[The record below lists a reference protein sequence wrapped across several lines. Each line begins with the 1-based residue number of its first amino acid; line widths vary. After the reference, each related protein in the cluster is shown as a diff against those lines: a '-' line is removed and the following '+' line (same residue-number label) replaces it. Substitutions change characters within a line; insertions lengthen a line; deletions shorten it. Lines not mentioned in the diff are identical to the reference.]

1 MVAPGARKPKVKL
14 DAVGLEAQRVHLEAL
29 ALVEEQFRDFDVVWA
44 KVHGFPWWP
53 AILFHSWDAVRNAGI
68 QADAKLMVSLVVPGP
83 EQVPV
88 LDAATGEETGAFRTK
103 RHCLVMF
110 LDKFNFSVVEMDQ
123 RSVGA
128 FTTHYNL
135 HVSAIMDKKHSK
147 KTDFRRSLVKANEV
161 LHMVREEGSELGVD
175 WEDLVLLD
183 KPTAAEKKRRVET
196 SSGDDEASLEDA
208 WDDQEEAFD
217 IAEMESEADGDGDDG
232 AYEEVVTSKGSKRKP
247 SAVAT
252 RDRSQKP
259 ATSATADRKKRS
271 ASTKKAGKKADTM
284 LKADTKASSSS
295 SSGKRPTSQRV
306 SVLETT
312 EKDDDFDDTTLVLA
326 STKARRKAPAKEN
339 RSKARK
345 ASRKEGLNAVD
356 VAVVSPSPSPIDLT
370 GIPDS
375 DEKLPRAR
383 GKSTAQGNGS
393 GKRLKPKKKK
403 AGDDGP
409 VAGTKKRK
417 VRAKAL
423 VLEGDGA
430 SMNRVEPQN
439 GHNEPISVSDG
450 DKTDE
455 EEGKRELVLTPLSSI
470 WTTPVSADGSQDTT
484 TQLAYR
490 QDFVWDDAVFTDEHS
505 IAEKEKA
512 SIEQKQAELAAAH
525 AVPGRER
532 ALGKRQQRSVQ
543 QSQIRQNMMMGN
555 LDPHT
560 MVQCTAYRSKEQAEN
575 PNSRS
580 RGSPN
585 LDPPFRVVVH
595 PDAVFVSDLHAHLAT
610 CEIIGFLGGKWD
622 EASKTLYIQAAFPC
636 RSLVIDGDDGS
647 TDVEMDPGSEIEL
660 RGIIENAQL
669 EVVGWYHSHPAFAPD
684 PSVRDIENQ
693 ASYQQLFQ
701 RTSVSKGADGKAEM
715 SEPFVGLI
723 VGTYDTRRD
732 SPVGLFRYFH
742 VRSEK
747 VSGGARR
754 EIYMPYEFIPAR
766 RHFRRVL
773 ADEERQSMRLWP
785 MYPSVFQHFALSQS
799 LVKAPLPATDIQ
811 RSSQARGGTPK
822 ASPTRVKAEAPVR
835 KRRQSADAA
844 GDKSVKKMKGKCG
857 RKLHVKPT
865 TPSEI
870 DLTGEDGEAM
880 EGEGHIAEAGAVGAS
895 VIDIAG
901 GEPMDVSGAPDTT
914 GPLSDV
920 KLDVEMEPPAVAAV
934 ATTTSSAGNVTP
946 EKMISDAGST
956 KMKSDGD
963 AASTSQAPKQK
974 DVEYIGSKSNDGGV
988 MSLSTAF
995 ATVTNEN
1002 AHTNGAEV
1010 AKKPIETAVHTNGSK
1025 EMSTGIGVV
1034 FSTVMTTG
1042 ETPGRL
1048 LKATQPPVHIVEPEV
1063 LEVIADVVVST
1074 ALSGS
1079 SDAIKRKKTRKN
1091 PHPQTSTERRSSLGG
1106 DGNTVDGAD
1115 SARSVE
1121 MQTRTKELELKRDSQ
1136 TLDTSSRHKTRK
1148 PVKQQGGARPELT
1161 ANSTTANSVTVTS
1174 STPAARSGDS
1184 SFASVGSGGSSG
1196 RRRNRKP
1203 RKTTK
1208 NNNRSSSPVEA
1219 GPSPGR
1225 SPSPPVPPTQT
1236 SGGFWGDVFQMA
1248 GPLVSQKESRSGQ
1261 EITTSSEGVDDP
1273 KTGNLPAEDLKYIIV
1288 KDKDVPVAASS
1299 EHGAGSLAKD
1309 TAGTKETPASPQNDG
1324 NADKE
1329 EERGQG
1335 VVSVNKEVR
1344 NLVVALVDTVV
1355 AKCVPRVA
1363 AMSSGERKQRVLS
1376 QAGHVETAPPASQE
1390 AAKQTEKAS
1399 VLKREVADGEVKCI
1413 IEDTRVSQKV
1423 KPSAQGS
1430 AALPRASPA
1439 TISVSKMKHE
1449 APRSLQ
1455 PSESMPPVEEAA
1467 NMEIVAEELRS
1478 EAAPAANL
1486 GQTSG
1491 STSEVNSSD
1500 VATAS
1505 QKKETPAIPQ
1515 EAVKRMAGVLPVSKH
1530 EVVKGEMKRSSA
1542 DTALPQGGNPPVQR
1556 GEAVLCAATPSPSL
1570 ALTMKREALV
1580 AFKAPS
1586 SDLPVNG
1593 AVKKEQ
1599 AKPLPAAKVAS
1610 DQLVKKESNE
1620 SIITKDEAMT
1630 VPISPQLFGSNGECE
1645 DIQTSL
1651 RKMARHLGE
1660 LKTTQAE
1667 KLNLKAIFTLS
1678 GQATSNDATANAA
1691 PPSKAPPAV
1700 PEPTSEQEETIS
1712 WQEQQKTHLQ
1722 ALRTKYGAGAEGCA
1736 EQVIT
1741 LVDYYRDFERRT
1753 NLGEM
1758 WKARTN
1764 KLEKIEA
1771 SLSEYV
1777 QYVSVPVVLR
1787 QAFIKDVIA
1796 YLRISWATKTER
1808 RRRTRVDEHDVDD

>member
-1 MVAPGARKPKVKL
+1 MVAPGARKSKVKL

-68 QADAKLMVSLVVPGP
+68 LTDAKLMVSLVVPGP

-88 LDAATGEETGAFRTK
+88 LDVVTGEETGAFRTK

-135 HVSAIMDKKHSK
+135 HVSAVMDKKHSK

-161 LHMVREEGSELGVD
+161 LHMGESYTE
-175 WEDLVLLD
+175 EDLVLLD
-183 KPTAAEKKRRVET
+183 KPTTAEKKRRVET
-196 SSGDDEASLEDA
+196 SSGDDEASLEDV
-208 WDDQEEAFD
+208 WNDQEEDSEAFD
-217 IAEMESEADGDGDDG
+217 IAEMESEADEDGDDG
-232 AYEEVVTSKGSKRKP
+232 AYEEVVTFKGSKRKP
-247 SAVAT
+247 SPVAT
-252 RDRSQKP
+252 RDRSQK
-259 ATSATADRKKRS
+259 ATTSTAADRKKRS
-271 ASTKKAGKKADTM
+271 APTKKVGKKTDTM

-295 SSGKRPTSQRV
+295 SSSGKRPSQRV

-326 STKARRKAPAKEN
+326 STKARRKAPAKTN
-339 RSKARK
+339 TSKARK

-375 DEKLPRAR
+375 DEKPPRAR

-393 GKRLKPKKKK
+393 EKRLKPKKKK

-409 VAGTKKRK
+409 VVGTKKRK

-423 VLEGDGA
+423 VLEGDNA
-430 SMNRVEPQN
+430 SMNQVAPQN
-439 GHNEPISVSDG
+439 GHSEPISVSDG
-450 DKTDE
+450 DNTDE

-470 WTTPVSADGSQDTT
+470 WTTPTSADGSQSTT
-484 TQLAYR
+484 TQLAYC

-512 SIEQKQAELAAAH
+512 SVEQKQAGFAAAY

-560 MVQCTAYRSKEQAEN
+560 MVQCTAYRSKEQADN

-622 EASKTLYIQAAFPC
+622 ETSKTLYIQAAFPC

-701 RTSVSKGADGKAEM
+701 RPSVSKGTDGKAEM

-732 SPVGLFRYFH
+732 SPVSLFRYFH
-742 VRSEK
+742 VRGEK

-766 RHFRRVL
+766 RHFRHVL
-773 ADEERQSMRLWP
+773 ADEERQSMRFWC
-785 MYPSVFQHFALSQS
+785 MYPSVFRHFGLSQS
-799 LVKAPLPATDIQ
+799 LVKVPLPATDAQ
-811 RSSQARGGTPK
+811 RSSQTRGGTSK

-835 KRRQSADAA
+835 KRKQSADAV
-844 GDKSVKKMKGKCG
+844 GDKPVKKLKGKRG
-857 RKLHVKPT
+857 RKLREKPT

-880 EGEGHIAEAGAVGAS
+880 ERKEQTAEAGAVGSS
-895 VIDIAG
+895 VISIAG
-901 GEPMDVSGAPDTT
+901 GEPMDVSGAPDTA
-914 GPLSDV
+914 GPLSDA
-920 KLDVEMEPPAVAAV
+920 KQDVEMEPPAVAAV
-934 ATTTSSAGNVTP
+934 ATMTSSAGNVAP
-946 EKMISDAGST
+946 EKTISDAGST
-956 KMKSDGD
+956 KVKSDGD

-974 DVEYIGSKSNDGGV
+974 DVECIGSRSNDGGV
-988 MSLSTAF
+988 VSLSTAF

-1002 AHTNGAEV
+1002 AHTDGAEV
-1010 AKKPIETAVHTNGSK
+1010 AKKPVETVVHTNGSK

-1034 FSTVMTTG
+1034 PSTAMATG
-1042 ETPGRL
+1042 ETPDKL
-1048 LKATQPPVHIVEPEV
+1048 LKVTKPPVHIVEPEV
-1063 LEVIADVVVST
+1063 LEVIADVVIST

-1079 SDAIKRKKTRKN
+1079 TDVKRKKTRKN
-1091 PHPQTSTERRSSLGG
+1091 PHPQTSTERRSSLRG
-1106 DGNTVDGAD
+1106 DGNTMNGAD
-1115 SARSVE
+1115 SARSIE
-1121 MQTRTKELELKRDSQ
+1121 MQTRIKELELKRDSH

-1148 PVKQQGGARPELT
+1148 PVKQQDGVGPELT
-1161 ANSTTANSVTVTS
+1161 VNSTTTNSVTLTS
-1174 STPAARSGDS
+1174 STPASRSGDPPS
-1184 SFASVGSGGSSG
+1184 ASAGSGGSSG

-1203 RKTTK
+1203 QKTTK
-1208 NNNRSSSPVEA
+1208 NNNRSSSPVKA

-1225 SPSPPVPPTQT
+1225 SPSPPVPPTQV
-1236 SGGFWGDVFQMA
+1236 SGRFWGDVFQMA
-1248 GPLVSQKESRSGQ
+1248 GPLVSQKENRSGQ
-1261 EITTSSEGVDDP
+1261 EITASSEGVDDP
-1273 KTGNLPAEDLKYIIV
+1273 KAGNLPPEDLKYIIV

-1309 TAGTKETPASPQNDG
+1309 TAGTKETPVSPENSG

-1329 EERGQG
+1329 EARGQG
-1335 VVSVNKEVR
+1335 VVSANKEVR
-1344 NLVVALVDTVV
+1344 NLVVALVERVV

-1363 AMSSGERKQRVLS
+1363 AMSSGERKQHVLS
-1376 QAGHVETAPPASQE
+1376 QAGHVGTAPPASQKAVKQVGE
-1390 AAKQTEKAS
+1390 AS
-1399 VLKREVADGEVKCI
+1399 GMKREMAGGEVKCI
-1413 IEDTRVSQKV
+1413 IQGTKASRKEKS
-1423 KPSAQGS
+1423 SAQGS

-1439 TISVSKMKHE
+1439 TLSASKMKHE
-1449 APRSLQ
+1449 APQTLK
-1455 PSESMPPVEEAA
+1455 PSESMPPAEEAA
-1467 NMEIVAEELRS
+1467 DMEIVAEELRS
-1478 EAAPAANL
+1478 GAAPAANL
-1486 GQTSG
+1486 GQPSG
-1491 STSEVNSSD
+1491 SASEVNSSD

-1505 QKKETPAIPQ
+1505 QKKQVPIILQ
-1515 EAVKRMAGVLPVSKH
+1515 EAAKRVVDVLPVSKH
-1530 EVVKGEMKRSSA
+1530 EVVKGEMKRSSV
-1542 DTALPQGGNPPVQR
+1542 DTALPQDGKPPVQR
-1556 GEAVLCAATPSPSL
+1556 DESVLCAAAPSPSPV
-1570 ALTMKREALV
+1570 LTMKREALV
-1580 AFKAPS
+1580 TFKAPS

-1593 AVKKEQ
+1593 AVKTEQ
-1599 AKPLPAAKVAS
+1599 AEPLPVAKAAR
-1610 DQLVKKESNE
+1610 DRLVKKESKQ
-1620 SIITKDEAMT
+1620 STITKDEAMAA
-1630 VPISPQLFGSNGECE
+1630 PISRQLFGSNGECE

-1651 RKMARHLGE
+1651 QKMTRHLGE
-1660 LKTTQAE
+1660 LKTAQEE
-1667 KLNLKAIFTLS
+1667 KLNFKAISTLS
-1678 GQATSNDATANAA
+1678 GQATATSNDATADAA
-1691 PPSKAPPAV
+1691 PPSKTPPAM
-1700 PEPTSEQEETIS
+1700 PEPTPKQEETIS

-1722 ALRTKYGAGAEGCA
+1722 ALRTKYGAGVRGCA

-1777 QYVSVPVVLR
+1777 QYVNVPVVLR

-1796 YLRISWATKTER
+1796 YLSISWATKTER